1 METLDEGLTASD
13 ERVMKVSPLA
23 GKPAEPSMLVNVPR
37 LVTAYYTEMP
47 DPSVPEQ
54 RVAFGTSGH
63 RGSAFDKA
71 FNEWHILAISQAICL
86 YRKQQKIDGPLF
98 LGMDTHAL
106 SVPALASALEVLAA
120 NGVEVMIAEGDEYTP
135 TPAVSHAILTYN
147 RGRKTGLAD
156 GIVITPSHN
165 PPHDGGFKYNP
176 PNGGPAESAVT
187 AWIEAKA
194 NEFLENGLRGVK
206 RIPFEKALRAST
218 THRHDYLNAYISDL
232 ANVIDMDAIRGAKIS
247 LGVDPLGGA
256 GVHYWGPIAERY
268 GLNLTVVNEAVDP
281 TFRFMTVDW
290 DGQIRMDPS
299 SPYAMQ
305 RLIGLKDRFE
315 IAFACDTDHDRHG
328 IVTRSAGLLPPNHY
342 LSVAIFYLFQ
352 HRPKWRKEAAVGKTV
367 VSSQMID
374 RVTAKLG
381 RKLYEVPVGFK
392 WFVDGLLDGSL
403 GFGGE
408 ESAGASF
415 ARLDGS
421 VWTTDKDG
429 IVPALLAAEITARM
443 GRDPGEIYR
452 ELTREFGEPVY
463 DRVEAPATPEQKKLL
478 AKLSPQQVTAHRT
491 GGRKDPDHPH
501 PRAGQ
506 RRSHRRVEGDGRKR
520 MVRGASVRDRG
531 YLQDLCGELPG
542 SGSSAPH
549 PGGSPD
555 DRQRC
560 AWRRRR
566 NRKEKS

>member
-1 METLDEGLTASD
+1 
-13 ERVMKVSPLA
+13 MKVSPLA
-23 GKPAEPSMLVNVPR
+23 GKPAEISMLVDVPR
-37 LVTAYYTEMP
+37 LITAYYTEAP
-47 DPSVPEQ
+47 DPSAPEQ

-63 RGSAFDKA
+63 RGSALEKS
-71 FNEWHILAISQAICL
+71 FNEWHILAITQAICL
-86 YRKQQKIDGPLF
+86 YREQQKIDGPLF

-120 NGVEVMIAEGDEYTP
+120 NGVKVMLADKEEYTP
-135 TPAVSHAILTYN
+135 TPVISHAILTYN
-147 RGRKTGLAD
+147 RGRKTGVAD

-176 PNGGPAESAVT
+176 PNGGPAESIVT

-194 NEFLENGLRGVK
+194 NEFLDAGLKGVN
-206 RIPFEKALRAST
+206 RVAYEKAVHAST
-218 THRHDYLNAYISDL
+218 THRHDYLNAYVTDL
-232 ANVIDMDAIRGAKIS
+232 ANVIDMDTIRDAKIS

-268 GLNLTVVNEAVDP
+268 GLNLAVVNETVDP
-281 TFRFMTVDW
+281 TFRSMTVDW

-305 RLIGLKDRFE
+305 RLIGLKDRFD

-328 IVTRSAGLLPPNHY
+328 IVTRSGGLLAPNHY

-374 RVTAKLG
+374 RVVAKLG
-381 RKLYEVPVGFK
+381 RKLFEAPVGFK
-392 WFVDGLLDGSL
+392 WFVDGLLDGLL

-408 ESAGASF
+408 ESAGATF
-415 ARLDGS
+415 ARLDGA

-452 ELTREFGEPVY
+452 ELTREFGEPAY
-463 DRVEAPATPEQKKLL
+463 DRVEAQATPDQKELL
-478 AKLSPQQVTAHRT
+478 AKLSPQQVKLNELAGEKIQTILTHAPGNGAPI
-491 GGRKDPDHPH
+491 GGLKVVAESGWFAARPSGTENIYKIYAESFRGSDHLRRILEEAQTIVSDALAVPPERRK
-501 PRAGQ
+501 GQ
-506 RRSHRRVEGDGRKR
+506 V
-520 MVRGASVRDRG
+520 
-531 YLQDLCGELPG
+531 
-542 SGSSAPH
+542 
-549 PGGSPD
+549 
-555 DRQRC
+555 
-560 AWRRRR
+560 
-566 NRKEKS
+566 